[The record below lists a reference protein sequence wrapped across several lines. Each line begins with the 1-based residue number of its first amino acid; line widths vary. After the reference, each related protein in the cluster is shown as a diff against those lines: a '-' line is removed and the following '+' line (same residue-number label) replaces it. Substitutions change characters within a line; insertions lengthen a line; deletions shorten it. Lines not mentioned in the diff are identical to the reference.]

1 MNQSTLDESVCPCQT
16 IQYNPPKK
24 KKNITMHIRNI
35 YADEELDEF

>member
-1 MNQSTLDESVCPCQT
+1 MNQSALDESVCPCQT
-16 IQYNPPKK
+16 IQYNPPK